1 MLPRNESEQVEQGA
15 MNVTSGE
22 YGDAIVVRVSGRIDQ
37 NSAAQFQ
44 KELTSRVDAAIE
56 KSAQIVVDLS
66 KVDYISSVGLRALMI
81 ANKQAAPKGVT
92 IRVASMQEVVREVF
106 TISHFDK
113 VFPTFDEMP
122 SALQAVSA
130 LAAAAYT
137 DEE

>member
-1 MLPRNESEQVEQGA
+1 MK
-15 MNVTSGE
+15 VTSNE

-37 NSAAQFQ
+37 SSAADFQ
-44 KELTSRVDAAIE
+44 KELTTRVDAAIDT
-56 KSAQIVVDLS
+56 KAQIVVDLS

-81 ANKQAAPKGVT
+81 ANKQAAPKGVS

-113 VFPTFDEMP
+113 VFPTFEEMP
-122 SALQAVSA
+122 AALQAVSA

-137 DEE
+137 NED

>member
-1 MLPRNESEQVEQGA
+1 MQVSSSTFE
-15 MNVTSGE
+15 
-22 YGDAIVVRVSGRIDQ
+22 DAIVVRVSGRIDQ
-37 NSAAQFQ
+37 NSAADFQ
-44 KELTSRVDAAIE
+44 KALTGHVDEAI
-56 KSAQIVVDLS
+56 ANNRQIVVDLS

-130 LAAAAYT
+130 LAAAAYS
-137 DEE
+137 DE